1 MRLVEIVNSP
11 AEAPLEGKRPDGRST
26 TGMTSPSP
34 SCSVWRPARGPG
46 AELGQRRIVEAGR
59 FVRSEGLRQGHDDRD
74 RTSYRIRGVGN
85 RAQTPLSPRG
95 EAGFAPKH
103 GAVLP
108 HRSQVKERR

>member
-46 AELGQRRIVEAGR
+46 AELGQRRIVEAAR
-59 FVRSEGLRQGHDDRD
+59 FVRPEGLRQGHDDRD
-74 RTSYRIRGVGN
+74 RTSDRI
-85 RAQTPLSPRG
+85 AWPREPSSDPTVPG
-95 EAGFAPKH
+95 KRLAWRPGMAPFFRI
-103 GAVLP
+103 G
-108 HRSQVKERR
+108 RT